1 MSDAIRKAPVQKAWR
16 MPHTYVIIFF
26 VVLVGWVLTLLIPV
40 GIFDTHKVTYKDAN
54 GKDKTKT
61 VLIPESFRYSYTAF
75 DIPELK
81 ARLSA
86 LSADDAAL
94 QAAGLDKAKVAPLA
108 ALPDAGLSAKAL
120 SDAGLGEP
128 LVNKLWGKDV
138 YDKRSA
144 NHRIPNV
151 WGTDDYYGFGFLNYV
166 FEGLVTG
173 DKNGSAVGIVA
184 FILVIGGAFG
194 IIMKTGAVDAGI
206 YAFIRRVGKAEIVV
220 LPLLFFLFSLGGV
233 VFGMSEECIAFATV
247 VVPLCVALGYDALVG
262 IAVTFVASQVG
273 NATSWMNPFG
283 IAIAQGIAGVPVLSG
298 AGFRMIMWAIVTAF
312 GAAFVMWYGQRVKK
326 NPVLSPSYES
336 DAYFRA
342 HAANKD
348 GAASVKLGLGNS
360 LVLLSFLAG
369 IAWIIWGVMAEGYY
383 LPEIA
388 SQFFVMGL
396 AAGIIGVAFKL
407 GGMRVNDIASS
418 FGEGVA
424 GIAGAAIVVGMAKGF
439 ILVLGGTDAGKPT
452 VLNTILHATGGALA
466 HLPQMLTA
474 WLMYVFQT
482 IFNFFVTSN
491 SGQAALTMPILAPLS
506 DIIGV
511 TRQTATLAYQLGSGF
526 ADAIV
531 PTSASLMGVLAVARV
546 GWGTWAKWQIKMQGL
561 FFVLG
566 SIAMVIAVVIGF
578 A

>member
-1 MSDAIRKAPVQKAWR
+1 MSDAVRKAPVQKAWR

-26 VVLVGWVLTLLIPV
+26 VVLVGWILTLLIPV
-40 GIFDTHKVTYKDAN
+40 GIFDTHKLTYKDAN

-75 DIPELK
+75 NLPELK
-81 ARLSA
+81 SRLGA
-86 LSADDAAL
+86 LAADDAAI

-108 ALPDAGLSAKAL
+108 ALPEADLSAKAL

-138 YDKRSA
+138 YNKRSA
-144 NHRIPNV
+144 DRRVPNV

-262 IAVTFVASQVG
+262 VAVTFVASQVG

-283 IAIAQGIAGVPVLSG
+283 VAIAQGIAGVPVLSG

-336 DAYFRA
+336 DAYFRE
-342 HAANKD
+342 HATKGSSAP
-348 GAASVKLGLGNS
+348 AKLGLGNT

-407 GGMRVNDIASS
+407 GGMRINDIASS

-439 ILVLGGTDAGKPT
+439 ILVLGGTDASKPT

-531 PTSASLMGVLAVARV
+531 PTSASLMGVLAVARI
-546 GWGTWAKWQIKMQGL
+546 GWGTWAKWQIRMQGL

-566 SIAMVIAVVIGF
+566 SAFMIIAVIIGF